1 MKIIIV
7 GAGAMGSLFG
17 GLLAEAGNQVF
28 LIDIWKDHV
37 DAINK
42 KGLWIEGFSGNRFVE
57 IKAANEINDIDVK
70 PDLLI
75 FFVKSYNTEK
85 AAKEVC
91 QLIDK
96 GASVL
101 TLQNG
106 LGNIDILS
114 KYLGSDRVIAGATSY
129 GATII
134 SPGKVFHAGSG
145 PTTIGELNGNITIR
159 IKDIANLFS
168 QSGIKTDITQNVL
181 GVIWSKLVINVGIN
195 ALGVLLN
202 VKNGELITGA
212 FAPKLQNDLIA
223 EALLIAKKKGIRLLH
238 EDMKKEVITICEK
251 TKDNLN
257 SMLQDVIKK
266 RKTEIDFINGAI
278 VDEGKAYNISTPV
291 NETITYLIKA
301 IEEKYENRIIN

>member
-1 MKIIIV
+1 MKIVIV

-17 GLLAEAGNQVF
+17 GLLAEADNEVV
-28 LIDIWKDHV
+28 LVDIWKDHV

-57 IKAANEINDIDVK
+57 IKAANEINDINVK

-114 KYLGSDRVIAGATSY
+114 KYLGSDRVIVGATSY

-159 IKDIANLFS
+159 IKDIAAQAGVS
-168 QSGIKTDITQNVL
+168 SGTVDRILHNRGNVSDKARIAVEKVL
-181 GVIWSKLVINVGIN
+181 KQVGY
-195 ALGVLLN
+195 
-202 VKNGELITGA
+202 K
-212 FAPKLQNDLIA
+212 P
-223 EALLIAKKKGIRLLH
+223 
-238 EDMKKEVITICEK
+238 
-251 TKDNLN
+251 
-257 SMLQDVIKK
+257 
-266 RKTEIDFINGAI
+266 
-278 VDEGKAYNISTPV
+278 NIH
-291 NETITYLIKA
+291 
-301 IEEKYENRIIN
+301 